1 MILELLLTFKVL
13 ISMSAGT
20 VLLMLILYKYMKTR
34 RLVMGSAH
42 RGGWWA
48 SGGSKERR
56 QRDIGAEGTIE
67 SGITASTGRS
77 SIYDRALVARFTIG
91 FIILA

>member
-1 MILELLLTFKVL
+1 MTLELLLTFKVL

-20 VLLMLILYKYMKTR
+20 ILLILILYKYMKTR

-48 SGGSKERR
+48 SGGSKRR

-67 SGITASTGRS
+67 SEITASTGRS

-91 FIILA
+91 FVILA